1 MKFETYREYDPR
13 GIALAESAFITVWA
27 SLGSFHEDLVLVGG
41 LVPKYLCGD
50 KTRTANLPLPATLDV
65 DIGIAL
71 AASAGQ
77 YGSISMDL
85 AGQGFRMSEQYI
97 GRFEKNVEGFSIYID
112 FLVERP
118 GASEGAVAVDDI
130 RANILPGINRA
141 LAMARKV
148 TVDGTDL
155 HGANQHLVAN
165 ICEVGPFL
173 VMKLRAFTRRQQP
186 KDAFDILYTILNYD
200 GGSQAAIDSIIVE
213 REAGNPAFS
222 DALKCLQIHF
232 ENESSPA
239 PVKAAYFLFGEQ
251 ITTGSEDRDIQRLQ
265 IQQQMVDAGRLMLS
279 ALKI

>member
-1 MKFETYREYDPR
+1 MKFETYREYDRR

-155 HGANQHLVAN
+155 HGAL
-165 ICEVGPFL
+165 
-173 VMKLRAFTRRQQP
+173 LRLSASFQSRKVQCCRPVP
-186 KDAFDILYTILNYD
+186 KPHYSGLL
-200 GGSQAAIDSIIVE
+200 
-213 REAGNPAFS
+213 
-222 DALKCLQIHF
+222 
-232 ENESSPA
+232 
-239 PVKAAYFLFGEQ
+239 LFGCE
-251 ITTGSEDRDIQRLQ
+251 ISDPVL
-265 IQQQMVDAGRLMLS
+265 LLS
-279 ALKI
+279 AISSLLTASNGLLEE